1 MHKIEWFSKDKIQ
14 KSKWNSMILTIE
26 DYIGSDRFLSSI
38 IKLGSSNLSATEKK
52 VETRTLE
59 AQGTI
64 TCLRRRYS

>member
-1 MHKIEWFSKDKIQ
+1 MHRIEWFSKDKIQ
-14 KSKWNSMILTIE
+14 KSKWNSMILTKE
-26 DYIGSDRFLSSI
+26 DFIGSDRFLSSI

-59 AQGTI
+59 ARGTI